1 MPRQPK
7 YCLHKSTNQAFVRV
21 NGKQIYLGPYDSPES
36 REAYDREILHWR
48 RIHDTTGKHST
59 TVGQL
64 CLAFQQHADQFYVD
78 ENGKPTGEANNFRK
92 SLKLLISMFRTVYCS
107 EFGPVK
113 LKAVRSELEKVHV
126 RTQVNKSISR
136 LKSVFRWGVENEMVP
151 AEIVM
156 ALDCVKGLQKGR
168 CDAKE
173 SEPILPV
180 PDDDFAAS
188 LTCMTKKVSTICQ
201 LLVLTGARVSE
212 VRRMRVGDIDTSGEV
227 WLLRPGSHKNAWR
240 GKDRTIFIG
249 PKGQALLMP
258 FIADAVQSH
267 IFVFRP
273 REENEPYTLRGLES
287 SIRKACKRAKVG
299 HWGPGRLRH
308 NAATTINSEFGDIDA
323 SRVVLGHSEKSTTQ
337 IYAERDLQKAAEII
351 LKVG

>member
-36 REAYDREILHWR
+36 REAYEREILHWR
-48 RIHDTTGKHST
+48 RTHDTTGKHTT

-64 CLAFQQHADQFYVD
+64 CLAFQQHADRFYVD

-113 LKAVRSELEKVHV
+113 LKAVRFELEKIHV
-126 RTQVNKSISR
+126 RTQVNKSVSR

-180 PDDDFAAS
+180 PDDDFAES
-188 LTCMTKKVSTICQ
+188 LK
-201 LLVLTGARVSE
+201 
-212 VRRMRVGDIDTSGEV
+212 
-227 WLLRPGSHKNAWR
+227 W
-240 GKDRTIFIG
+240 
-249 PKGQALLMP
+249 
-258 FIADAVQSH
+258 
-267 IFVFRP
+267 
-273 REENEPYTLRGLES
+273 
-287 SIRKACKRAKVG
+287 
-299 HWGPGRLRH
+299 
-308 NAATTINSEFGDIDA
+308 
-323 SRVVLGHSEKSTTQ
+323 
-337 IYAERDLQKAAEII
+337 
-351 LKVG
+351 